1 MKAAAPALI
10 ASPGLCSRRWGD
22 LRGRVEVFIYT
33 IADAIVLVE
42 PVVAADNESKEVA
55 EDWLFGIINSMETV
69 FKVCATRVPPP
80 PAIPCLVTSC
90 SPLKMCSCL
99 MYA

>member
-1 MKAAAPALI
+1 MAGWRRRLHLVPGGMKAAAPALI

-42 PVVAADNESKEVA
+42 PR
-55 EDWLFGIINSMETV
+55 GG
-69 FKVCATRVPPP
+69 R
-80 PAIPCLVTSC
+80 
-90 SPLKMCSCL
+90 
-99 MYA
+99 